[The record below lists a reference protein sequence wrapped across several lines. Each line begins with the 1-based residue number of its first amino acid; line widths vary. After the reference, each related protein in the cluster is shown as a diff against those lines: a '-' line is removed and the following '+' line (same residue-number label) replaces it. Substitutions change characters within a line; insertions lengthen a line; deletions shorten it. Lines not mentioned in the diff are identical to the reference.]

1 VGFVSDQNAYK
12 SGNYFMLSEGGKKE
26 KEEKK
31 EEKKGRKRREK
42 GRKGE
47 KKGNKRKGKGGKREY
62 EDSVG
67 GCVGRF
73 FFQSP
78 EVGHKLGCQPEFV
91 ATGDLKKKMVPRSLL
106 SSFLFSPEKMHRL
119 NSYTTHTHT
128 PQTS

>member
-1 VGFVSDQNAYK
+1 VRAAAVIK

-31 EEKKGRKRREK
+31 GRKRREK

-47 KKGNKRKGKGGKREY
+47 KKGRRRKGKEGKREY
-62 EDSVG
+62 ADSVG

-78 EVGHKLGCQPEFV
+78 EV
-91 ATGDLKKKMVPRSLL
+91 
-106 SSFLFSPEKMHRL
+106 
-119 NSYTTHTHT
+119 
-128 PQTS
+128 